1 MGNLGHKVTESRTAS
16 FQGLISDERGLALEE
31 SLGLQGN
38 ILPTAHV
45 VRRWLRKA
53 ACGLAILSYTR
64 RLANC
69 PTNEFTYFVKI
80 VQIMSVKKWN

>member
-1 MGNLGHKVTESRTAS
+1 MGNWGHKMTESREAS

-38 ILPTAHV
+38 IQPTAHV
-45 VRRWLRKA
+45 VRRWVRKA
-53 ACGLAILSYTR
+53 AGGLAILSYTR

-69 PTNEFTYFVKI
+69 PTNEFTYSIKI
-80 VQIMSVKKWN
+80 VQIMSVKIWN